1 MGATPHLCGRR
12 SRSAPTWRL
21 EQPALAATTAD
32 PPSGPSAGDDR
43 TDAEEEAHA
52 GTLPPSQAHC
62 PEPGRAPGHHVPHL
76 TAGSRLERG
85 LDPDDAWIIDTLIE
99 LKRDYLDIAD
109 PTVWPAEETAQAEQ
123 TAQTEQAG
131 QAEQTGLSEA
141 EHTFHVHPSLL
152 ELMPAVL
159 LAAEDELG
167 RE

>member
-1 MGATPHLCGRR
+1 MPKKKRMQGLSRR
-12 SRSAPTWRL
+12 PRRTVPNQAARL
-21 EQPALAATTAD
+21 GTTF
-32 PPSGPSAGDDR
+32 R
-43 TDAEEEAHA
+43 T
-52 GTLPPSQAHC
+52 
-62 PEPGRAPGHHVPHL
+62 
-76 TAGSRLERG
+76 SRLERG

-123 TAQTEQAG
+123 AEQTAQAE
-131 QAEQTGLSEA
+131 QAEQTAQAGLSEA

>member
-1 MGATPHLCGRR
+1 MPKKKRTQGLSRR
-12 SRSAPTWRL
+12 PKRTVPNQAARL
-21 EQPALAATTAD
+21 GTTF
-32 PPSGPSAGDDR
+32 R
-43 TDAEEEAHA
+43 T
-52 GTLPPSQAHC
+52 
-62 PEPGRAPGHHVPHL
+62 
-76 TAGSRLERG
+76 SRLERG

-109 PTVWPAEETAQAEQ
+109 PTVWPAEETAQA
-123 TAQTEQAG
+123 
-131 QAEQTGLSEA
+131 GLSEA

>member
-1 MGATPHLCGRR
+1 MPKKKRTQGLSRR
-12 SRSAPTWRL
+12 PKRTVPNQAARL
-21 EQPALAATTAD
+21 GTTF
-32 PPSGPSAGDDR
+32 R
-43 TDAEEEAHA
+43 T
-52 GTLPPSQAHC
+52 
-62 PEPGRAPGHHVPHL
+62 
-76 TAGSRLERG
+76 SRLERG

-159 LAAEDELG
+159 LAAE
-167 RE
+167 